1 MYFFN
6 PENDLAL
13 ANFTPNYTP
22 PASAIRLAEE
32 LAVLPIWYAG
42 VETKPIGGDNDELQ
56 VIAGGELNLSFLET
70 VKEILPV
77 KASLVSFA
85 DIALYPHRQVFPW
98 GWNPT
103 LRKKL
108 ILSGMSQ
115 ELLPSPED
123 LMRLRRYSSRLHAVE
138 ILREL
143 QLEVHAG
150 TGSFCGESHFFT
162 DPEKLFAWLKSL
174 SGNKVLKMPLS
185 GSGKGLI
192 WILGG
197 ITDKQCDWCRRVIRE
212 QGGVVA
218 EPMLDKVRD
227 FAMEFYLDRGKV
239 RFSGYSLFTA
249 AASGAYMGN
258 ELLSDARI
266 EEKLSS
272 LVSMEL
278 LHRLRNSLSDKLSS
292 RFPLYTGYAGVDM
305 MVCKMPGGYRIQP
318 CVEINMRM
326 NMGMVAHIFYERY
339 VHPAAEGEFGVDYF
353 KKTGNALFFHEKMQR
368 ESPLKIKNGKILSGY
383 LSLTPVTQ
391 STGYIAYVK
400 ML

>member
-1 MYFFN
+1 MYLFN

-22 PASAIRLAEE
+22 PASATRLAEE

-42 VETKPIGGDNDELQ
+42 VDTRPVGRDNDEPH
-56 VIAGGELNLSFLET
+56 VIAGGELNLPFLET
-70 VKEILPV
+70 IKEILSV
-77 KASLVSFA
+77 KVSLVSFS
-85 DIALYPHRQVFPW
+85 DIALCPHREVFPW
-98 GWNPT
+98 GWNPA

-108 ILSGMSQ
+108 ILSGVSR

-123 LMRLRRYSSRLHAVE
+123 LIRLRRYSSRLHAVE

-143 QLEVHAG
+143 QVEAQTG
-150 TGSFCGESHFFT
+150 AGSFCGESHFFT

-197 ITDKQCDWCRRVIRE
+197 ITDKQQDWCLRVIRE

-218 EPMLDKVRD
+218 EPMLHKVQD
-227 FAMEFYLDRGKV
+227 FAMEFYLQEGKAL
-239 RFSGYSLFTA
+239 FAGYSLFTA

-272 LVSMEL
+272 LVSIEL
-278 LHRLRNSLSDKLSS
+278 LHRLRNSLSEKLSS

-305 MVCKMPGGYRIQP
+305 MVCETPGGYRIQP

-326 NMGMVAHIFYERY
+326 NMGMVAHIFHERY
-339 VHPAAEGEFGVDYF
+339 MHSAAEGKFVVDYF
-353 KKTGNALFFHEKMQR
+353 KNPGNALFFHEKMQR
-368 ESPLKIKNGKILSGY
+368 ESPLKVENGKILSGY
-383 LSLTPVTQ
+383 LSLTPVTK
-391 STGYIAYVK
+391 STGYIAYVNVF
-400 ML
+400 